1 MTDTTRLHM
10 SRRDRG
16 LIQIGR
22 LQVQIEHANAR
33 ITSAGTEAEADIPR
47 ASKEMYRR
55 LLETETATLLAP
67 TNTHTRE

>member
-22 LQVQIEHANAR
+22 LQVQRDHAMAR
-33 ITSAGTEAEADIPR
+33 VKAATTEAEADIPR
-47 ASKEMYRR
+47 ASHEMYAK
-55 LLETETATLLAP
+55 LLATEIATLPADRDKP
-67 TNTHTRE
+67 